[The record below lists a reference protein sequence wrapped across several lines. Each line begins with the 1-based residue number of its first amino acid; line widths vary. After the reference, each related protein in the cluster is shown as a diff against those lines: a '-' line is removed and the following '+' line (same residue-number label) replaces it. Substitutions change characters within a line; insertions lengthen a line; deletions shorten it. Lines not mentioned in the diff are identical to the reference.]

1 METDSEL
8 YIYNVFREYYRIGSS
23 YQQDATLSEPERKR
37 RREIERREEL
47 TKGHTEPSHSLF
59 GVVGQL
65 ATETGWSIDYIL
77 DKVNVVTLQLMMAD
91 MPHWVK
97 PQKPDI
103 MQQIQQMQEREKQR
117 NNKPSEKENTAKGM
131 NPLEFFTNYAVKD

>member
-77 DKVNVVTLQLMMAD
+77 DKVNAVTLQLMMAD

-117 NNKPSEKENTAKGM
+117 NNKPSEKEKTTKGM